1 MSPSLPLQDQESEQ
15 AVLSL
20 PDPERRT
27 EIGSF
32 FRKWSAEKRGKP
44 FLIAGPCSAETPER
58 FGRTL
63 DGLAPLAPDL
73 IRAGVWKPRTRPNRF
88 EGVGAEGLGW
98 VRDLTQQRAMRWAV
112 EVAHPAQAEAALAHG
127 AHAVWIG
134 ARTTVNPFMVDEL
147 ARALSGTSI
156 PVMVKNPIN
165 PDLELWLGA
174 VERLEAVGLNEL
186 ALVHR
191 GFSPFERSPYRNMPQ
206 WEIPIELRRRRPD
219 LPMYC
224 DPSHITGDARLVPE
238 FAQIALDLCYDGWM
252 LEVHHHPADAW
263 SDANQQLTPEQL
275 KLTLENLSFR
285 RLDGGDLQEIPG
297 LEALRLEVDK
307 LDGELLALMSRRL
320 ELSHALGHLKKHHEL
335 PILQPRRWEEILQ
348 TRSTVGQDL
357 GLESSFLIK
366 WLQLMHQESI
376 RRQLDVYR
384 PDSSKTP

>member
-1 MSPSLPLQDQESEQ
+1 
-15 AVLSL
+15 
-20 PDPERRT
+20 
-27 EIGSF
+27 
-32 FRKWSAEKRGKP
+32 
-44 FLIAGPCSAETPER
+44 
-58 FGRTL
+58 
-63 DGLAPLAPDL
+63 
-73 IRAGVWKPRTRPNRF
+73 
-88 EGVGAEGLGW
+88 
-98 VRDLTQQRAMRWAV
+98 
-112 EVAHPAQAEAALAHG
+112 
-127 AHAVWIG
+127 
-134 ARTTVNPFMVDEL
+134 
-147 ARALSGTSI
+147 
-156 PVMVKNPIN
+156 
-165 PDLELWLGA
+165 
-174 VERLEAVGLNEL
+174 
-186 ALVHR
+186 
-191 GFSPFERSPYRNMPQ
+191 
-206 WEIPIELRRRRPD
+206 
-219 LPMYC
+219 
-224 DPSHITGDARLVPE
+224 
-238 FAQIALDLCYDGWM
+238 M